1 MLSTPILNVLLSCT
15 IVCRKCLSPKAKTFL
30 FPSKNKKYLDRN
42 SPEATL
48 ERRRVRTQT
57 PTHPSHMPNT
67 QTPNPHLR
75 HNRNSFLP
83 KPQLT
88 RTKIWR
94 WSQLCKSLPPPICS
108 GRNLL
113 LRYWVKGSSTKK
125 AAEELAQYKVSWRY
139 KMRRIWIGPDQIGTK
154 LHYSF

>member
-1 MLSTPILNVLLSCT
+1 MPFSQG
-15 IVCRKCLSPKAKTFL
+15 KTLQFA
-30 FPSKNKKYLDRN
+30 SKNKKYLDKN

-48 ERRRVRTQT
+48 RRRRVKNQT
-57 PTHPSHMPNT
+57 PTHPSHAPDT

-75 HNRNSFLP
+75 HNRNSFSP

-94 WSQLCKSLPPPICS
+94 WSQLYKSLPPPICF

-113 LRYWVKGSSTKK
+113 LRYWGRGSLTNK
-125 AAEELAQYKVSWRY
+125 AAEELAQYEVLWRY
-139 KMRRIWIGPDQIGTK
+139 KMRRIWIGLDQTDTK